1 MSRQPPS
8 EGSSSTHVMQLGQ
21 RFGKRKSPVSDF
33 PRIVQIQTLAGCNA
47 RCQFCPNT
55 ATIGKLKLGLMDEDL
70 FRSIIDEV
78 VKHPVMRISPF
89 LMNEPLSDKRMPGLI
104 RYIVERKPPRCV
116 VKINTNASFLDDE
129 MGEALIE
136 SGLDRLHVS
145 FHGIR
150 KQTYE
155 TSMGNLDWEQ
165 QLAKVDGFLELMRK
179 RGRGPRLKVTM
190 VHTSTID
197 AELDEIR
204 AYWNSRG
211 VTVNVHALENRSH
224 RSVDDKRINALPW
237 QPLSNCDRLMQQAY
251 ILWNGDCVLCC
262 VDWERTTIFGNV
274 SQDSLAE
281 VWQGEAYTRYRQNYL
296 AGELGGTLCEGCKV
310 QDEVDFSYKPPGR
323 WRRLLLGRKP
333 RYAPIPP
340 PRS

>member
-1 MSRQPPS
+1 
-8 EGSSSTHVMQLGQ
+8 MQLGQ

-224 RSVDDKRINALPW
+224 RSVDDKRIQCLAMATP
-237 QPLSNCDRLMQQAY
+237 QQ
-251 ILWNGDCVLCC
+251 
-262 VDWERTTIFGNV
+262 F
-274 SQDSLAE
+274 
-281 VWQGEAYTRYRQNYL
+281 
-296 AGELGGTLCEGCKV
+296 
-310 QDEVDFSYKPPGR
+310 
-323 WRRLLLGRKP
+323 
-333 RYAPIPP
+333 
-340 PRS
+340 